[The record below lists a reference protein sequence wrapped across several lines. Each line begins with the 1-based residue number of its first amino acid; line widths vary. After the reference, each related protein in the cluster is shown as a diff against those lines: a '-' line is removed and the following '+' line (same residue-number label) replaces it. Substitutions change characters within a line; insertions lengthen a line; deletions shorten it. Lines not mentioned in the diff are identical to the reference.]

1 MDPYK
6 IDVHF
11 IGKLPL
17 CGWEGHRRPHRGE
30 TVEEASG
37 GLKGQANL
45 HHDQRCIY
53 IYIKSLCK
61 STIGADV
68 VTGKLHSW

>member
-45 HHDQRCIY
+45 HCDQSSERY
-53 IYIKSLCK
+53 
-61 STIGADV
+61 
-68 VTGKLHSW
+68 